1 MTAILVHHSF
11 ITQKK
16 QQDKI
21 MARNR
26 EILIIGTYGIDV
38 FYGIIGA
45 LEKRDCLAFT
55 TTNHKIAL
63 EYLQNRAFDAI
74 IINLEPDGKGGVA
87 ELDLLNAIGKSPLQ
101 KKAICLGVSAHYP
114 NSLPSDKPEKH
125 LQILAGWL
133 TLPVKPDALA
143 DHILALIESPHS
155 LSIEAKQKS

>member
-1 MTAILVHHSF
+1 
-11 ITQKK
+11 
-16 QQDKI
+16 

-26 EILIIGTYGIDV
+26 EILIIGTYGIDI
-38 FYGIIGA
+38 FYGIIEA
-45 LEKRDCLAFT
+45 LEKHHCVPFT

-87 ELDLLNAIGKSPLQ
+87 ELDLLAAIGKAPLQ

-114 NSLPSDKPEKH
+114 NSLPTDKAEKH

-133 TLPVKPDALA
+133 TLPVKPAVLA
-143 DHILALIESPHS
+143 DHIVELIESPHA
-155 LSIEAKQKS
+155 LSIEAKLKG

>member
-1 MTAILVHHSF
+1 M
-11 ITQKK
+11 
-16 QQDKI
+16 D
-21 MARNR
+21 RNR

-45 LEKRDCLAFT
+45 LEKRDCIAFT
-55 TTNHKIAL
+55 TTNQKIAL

-74 IINLEPDGKGGVA
+74 IINLEPDGRGGIA

-114 NSLPSDKPEKH
+114 NTLPLLDKAQKH

-133 TLPVKPDALA
+133 TLPVKPDVLA
-143 DHILALIESPHS
+143 DHILELFESKQA
-155 LSIEAKQKS
+155 LSIEARQKN